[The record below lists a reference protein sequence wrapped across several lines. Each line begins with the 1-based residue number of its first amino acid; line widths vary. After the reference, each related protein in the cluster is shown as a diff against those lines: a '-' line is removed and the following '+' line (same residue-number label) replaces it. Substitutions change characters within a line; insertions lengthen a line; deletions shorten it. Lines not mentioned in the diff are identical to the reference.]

1 MTPAFRHASSTA
13 PTVSHACGSETS
25 NPSARSSAC
34 TSAPFSRKRS
44 TIAAP
49 IPEAPPV
56 TSAVRGNI
64 GSYCRIRIAMTIPF
78 TGVPLH
84 ELGPLVRRIDEAGY
98 DSVWSAESTEFDGFT
113 PLVVAAEHS
122 TRLRLA
128 TGIVNVYTRGP
139 ALLAQTAA
147 AAANVSNGR
156 FVLGLGASSNVIVE
170 QWNGVPFRRPLAKV
184 EETVEYLREV
194 LAGERG
200 TGGFRLASPPEQP
213 VPIVLAALRDRMLGL
228 AARVADG
235 AFTNFLP
242 LSRSAKVVDA
252 FGVPEKELACRFFS
266 IHGPDAEAL
275 ATAKRIFVAYATVP
289 VYAEFFRWLGFGDE
303 IEPVIEAWNAGDRKR
318 ALELAP
324 EALIRETFLL
334 GPVEAQRERLAEF
347 EAAGIQTAVLALS
360 CPPAAVPDV
369 IGSFTPR

>member
-1 MTPAFRHASSTA
+1 
-13 PTVSHACGSETS
+13 
-25 NPSARSSAC
+25 
-34 TSAPFSRKRS
+34 
-44 TIAAP
+44 
-49 IPEAPPV
+49 
-56 TSAVRGNI
+56 
-64 GSYCRIRIAMTIPF
+64 MTIPF

-147 AAANVSNGR
+147 AVANVSDGR

-170 QWNGVPFRRPLAKV
+170 QWNGIPFRRPLTKV
-184 EETVEYLREV
+184 EETVEYLRTV

-200 TGGFRLASPPEQP
+200 TGGFKLASPPEQP

-228 AARVADG
+228 AAQVADG

-242 LSRSAKVVDA
+242 LSRTAKVVDA
-252 FGVPEKELACRFFS
+252 FAAPEKELACRFFS
-266 IHGPDAEAL
+266 IDGPEDEAL
-275 ATAKRIFVAYATVP
+275 VAAKRIFVAYATVP

-303 IEPVIEAWNAGDRKR
+303 IEPVVNAWNEGDRKL

-324 EALIRETFLL
+324 ETLVRDVFLL
-334 GPVEAQRERLAEF
+334 GPVEAQRERL
-347 EAAGIQTAVLALS
+347 EAFGDAGITTAVLALS
-360 CPPAAVPDV
+360 CTPDRLPALIDEFAPD
-369 IGSFTPR
+369 